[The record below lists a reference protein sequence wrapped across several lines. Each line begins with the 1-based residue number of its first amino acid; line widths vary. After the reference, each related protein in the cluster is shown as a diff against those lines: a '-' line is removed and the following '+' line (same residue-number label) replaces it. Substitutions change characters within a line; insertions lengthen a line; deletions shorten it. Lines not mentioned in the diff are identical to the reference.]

1 MTINDRRTQIVLIRK
16 LTGKESG
23 PLAEMAIDALSP
35 YKDMIHTITA
45 DNGKEFARHRE
56 IAKGLDIEFYFARP
70 YLSLIHI

>member
-45 DNGKEFARHRE
+45 DNGKVFARHKD
-56 IAKGLDIEFYFARP
+56 IAGRLGIQFFFATP
-70 YLSLIHI
+70 